1 MTFKT
6 HLISICSFLIDFSI
20 IYLFVRALKLITS
33 SLGFNNEVLIYL
45 CVCLLY
51 SIFSATNK
59 GKSVGR
65 EFMQIQIANKN
76 IEYSKIKIF
85 THDFFYQWGI
95 FFILPMS
102 VFQYFIPIN
111 ILILLVI
118 FLVINTLSWLI
129 FRINIV
135 ELFSNTKIR
144 KKTNFHDK
152 NKITFVLFLSWIIDL
167 TIVFS
172 ITLLVEFFLFQWIF
186 IKYIFIFLI
195 VSCLYYLAS
204 YIIANKTFGKF
215 FFGISISLKSKK
227 TMPLEAVLKRELL
240 FKFGLSFLIP
250 LLLMIALGWNDV
262 NMLMIFITIFNII
275 IAIVY
280 YSCKKELWWNKF
292 ANTKYTRKNLSKKNV
307 LIKYAV
313 LLFFLGFVYVNILVN
328 NNYENNTTQNF
339 LGFNF
344 PFKKNG
350 YPNNTNVKTYIDFL
364 SINKLQNPKNYILS
378 LFEKN
383 DIVILCE
390 SNHLEDTQ
398 WDLIYS
404 VVRDSLFINKIGNVF
419 TEYGNTKNQS
429 KVTTFL
435 RTNYQ
440 NDTMLQKS
448 AATLMNYHGGN
459 FYRFITKLN
468 KLNTSLSDSLKINL
482 FFTDIMPWSYLIYDK
497 PPIEQ
502 LLIRDSLMASVVVD
516 WYKKT
521 KKKCLIITNYRH
533 AFAVNKKAI
542 ERKRFF
548 SNCSI
553 WQEFFFENEA
563 QYIYNNFPD
572 KTSNVMIYGDANN
585 FLNLAIPI
593 QNGKWRTAFKSS
605 SRPVGFNFDE
615 SPFGEDSFDFYPT
628 KARNMNLKY
637 KDVFTGFVF
646 YRAKEKN
653 RFSSQLYSKYA
664 AQKEYNEIIN
674 HKNIDTI
681 LLKERIEK
689 YKDFYLDENN
699 ILLDIYLNWYYYID
713 IILFIIFTFFIL
725 LILIFDLLFLNQNT
739 EMPRIG

>member
-33 SLGFNNEVLIYL
+33 SLGFNNEILIYS
-45 CVCLLY
+45 CVYLLY
-51 SIFSATNK
+51 SIFSATNN

-65 EFMQIQIANKN
+65 EWMQIQIANKN

-111 ILILLVI
+111 ILILLAI
-118 FLVINTLSWLI
+118 FIVINTLSWLI

-186 IKYIFIFLI
+186 IKFIFIFLI

-227 TMPLEAVLKRELL
+227 TMPLEAILKRELL

-250 LLLMIALGWNDV
+250 LLLMIILGWNDV
-262 NMLMIFITIFNII
+262 NMLIIFITIFNII

-364 SINKLQNPKNYILS
+364 STNKLQNPKDYILS

-390 SNHLEDTQ
+390 SNHLEDSQ
-398 WDLIYS
+398 WNMIYS
-404 VVRDSLFINKIGNVF
+404 VVSDSFFINKIGNVF

-429 KVTTFL
+429 KVNAFL
-435 RTNYQ
+435 KTNYQ

-448 AATLMNYHGGN
+448 AASLMNYHGGN

-482 FFTDIMPWSYLIYDK
+482 FFTDINSWSYLIYDK

-502 LLIRDSLMASVVVD
+502 LLKRDSLMASVVVD

-542 ERKRFF
+542 EQKHFF
-548 SNCSI
+548 SNRSI
-553 WQEFFFENEA
+553 WQVFFFENEA

-593 QNGKWRTAFKSS
+593 QNGKWRTAFKNS
-605 SRPVGFNFDE
+605 SRPVGFNFDK
-615 SPFGEDSFDFYPT
+615 SPFGEDTFDFYPT
-628 KARNMNLKY
+628 KARKMNLKY
-637 KDVFTGFVF
+637 KNVFTGFVF

-653 RFSSQLYSKYA
+653 SFSSQLYSKYA
-664 AQKEYNEIIN
+664 AQKEYDEIIN
-674 HKNIDTI
+674 HKNIDTN

-689 YKDFYLDENN
+689 YEDFYLDENN

-725 LILIFDLLFLNQNT
+725 LILIFDFLFLSLKK
-739 EMPRIG
+739 R